1 MTVDEIASG
10 IHRIESD
17 LGVRFMAQYL
27 LVGGSRSLLIDTG
40 IGQTPDEAL
49 IPALEQLN
57 IEPDVIAISHAD
69 LDHSGGNRRM
79 HERYPDALLACHEL
93 DRPWIASNAAMLEQN
108 YLWYEDHGFD
118 PVDDQERGEML
129 ELLGGDAPID
139 LGLSGGETFGL
150 SDDFRVEVL
159 HLPGH
164 TLGHIGFW
172 DADRRIAIII
182 DAALSDGI
190 YDRAG
195 NKLIPP
201 RYYDAEAYRDSI
213 RRIRELDA
221 RAAADRALPADV
233 GPRGPGVLR
242 HLPGVRRLGRGG
254 GPRIGGRRPDR
265 AVRGHP
271 AGRRAARPVPRVRQG
286 ARRRGALTPGLARRR
301 RRVRAPPTAPA
312 RPTGSGGRPP
322 RAGARPR
329 SRRA

>member
-1 MTVDEIASG
+1 MTVDEIVPG

-27 LVGGSRSLLIDTG
+27 LVGGRRSLLVDTG
-40 IGQTPDEAL
+40 IGQTPDGVL
-49 IPALEQLN
+49 IPALEQLG

-108 YLWYEDHGFD
+108 YMWYEDHGFA
-118 PVDDQERGEML
+118 PVDEQERGEML

-139 LGLSGGETFGL
+139 LGLRGGETIGL
-150 SDDFRVEVL
+150 SEDFRVEVL

-213 RRIRELDA
+213 RQIRALEPALLLTA
-221 RAAADRALPADV
+221 HYPPMPASEAAAFCDTSLAFVDSVEAAVRESLAAGHTGLYEVTQRVDQQL
-233 GPRGPGVLR
+233 GPYPEYAKELGA
-242 HLPGVRRLGRGG
+242 GVRSHL
-254 GPRIGGRRPDR
+254 
-265 AVRGHP
+265 
-271 AGRRAARPVPRVRQG
+271 
-286 ARRRGALTPGLARRR
+286 
-301 RRVRAPPTAPA
+301 
-312 RPTGSGGRPP
+312 S
-322 RAGARPR
+322 
-329 SRRA
+329 

>member
-213 RRIRELDA
+213 RRIRELDPELLLTA
-221 RAAADRALPADV
+221 HYPPMSAPEAQEFCDTSLAFVDSVEAAVRESVAAGQTGLYEVTQRVDAQL
-233 GPRGPGVLR
+233 GPFPEYAKELGA
-242 HLPGVRRLGRGG
+242 GVRSHLG
-254 GPRIGGRRPDR
+254 
-265 AVRGHP
+265 
-271 AGRRAARPVPRVRQG
+271 
-286 ARRRGALTPGLARRR
+286 
-301 RRVRAPPTAPA
+301 
-312 RPTGSGGRPP
+312 
-322 RAGARPR
+322 
-329 SRRA
+329 

>member
-221 RAAADRALPADV
+221 ELLLTAHYPPMSALEAQEFCDTSLAFVDSVEAAVRESVAAGQTGLYEVTQRVDAQL
-233 GPRGPGVLR
+233 GPFPEYAKELGA
-242 HLPGVRRLGRGG
+242 GVRSHLG
-254 GPRIGGRRPDR
+254 
-265 AVRGHP
+265 
-271 AGRRAARPVPRVRQG
+271 
-286 ARRRGALTPGLARRR
+286 
-301 RRVRAPPTAPA
+301 
-312 RPTGSGGRPP
+312 
-322 RAGARPR
+322 
-329 SRRA
+329 